1 MDWLAGKLLAW
12 FDDCGR
18 KALPWQQ
25 NATPYRVWVSEIML
39 QQTQVQTVI
48 PYYERFMARFPDVQ
62 ALAAAELDE
71 VLHLWSGLGYYARAR
86 NLHKTAILVA
96 NSGGEFPTEAESLEA
111 LPGIGRS
118 TAGAIRAFAMGQRA
132 AILDGNVKRV
142 LARFHGVS
150 SPLASTAT
158 LRELW
163 EHAEAHTP
171 AERTP
176 AYTQAIMDLGAMV
189 CVRRAPQC
197 ASCPLAE
204 RCTAL
209 ATQRVDEIPQGTVP
223 KTKPVRRAR
232 LYVITAPNRACLL
245 ERRPDQGIWGG
256 LWSPPQRQPERSV
269 EAVCAEFGI
278 SPSAILEHHTAPVFR
293 HSFSHFHLDIEPHYL
308 RIKQQPNQVA
318 DGGGLMWYA
327 PDGAAPVGLSA
338 PAAKLLAGLNEV
350 FGDEPPE
357 VKLRP

>member
-12 FDDCGR
+12 FDECGR

-25 NATPYRVWVSEIML
+25 NVTPYRVWVSEIML

-96 NSGGEFPTEAESLEA
+96 NSGGKFPNRRPSCSKPCPASAAPPPAPFA
-111 LPGIGRS
+111 L
-118 TAGAIRAFAMGQRA
+118 
-132 AILDGNVKRV
+132 
-142 LARFHGVS
+142 
-150 SPLASTAT
+150 SPWANAPPSWTAT
-158 LRELW
+158 SSGCW
-163 EHAEAHTP
+163 PAFTASPVPWPAPPPCANSGNTP
-171 AERTP
+171 RRTRQPKRTP
-176 AYTQAIMDLGAMV
+176 AYTQAIMDLGALV
-189 CVRRAPQC
+189 CVRRSPLC

-204 RCTAL
+204 RCAAL
-209 ATQRVDEIPQGTVP
+209 ATQRVDEIPQG
-223 KTKPVRRAR
+223 KASKAKPVRQAR

-245 ERRPDQGIWGG
+245 ERRPNQGIWGG

-278 SPSAILEHHTAPVFR
+278 SPSAILEHRTAPVFR

-318 DGGGLMWYA
+318 DGGGLMWYT
-327 PDGAAPVGLSA
+327 PDGAAPVGLST
-338 PAAKLLAGLNEV
+338 PAAKLLASLDEV
-350 FGDEPPE
+350 FGEVPP
-357 VKLRP
+357 KG